1 MAAPGPQQLDEDDGL
16 RACELYVQ
24 RRGVQQVLKECI
36 VQLCLAK
43 PERPVRFLREHFER
57 LDKEENRQILAQ
69 QKPASQ
75 ADLQDEDVSPLPP
88 NPVVKARHRRGGV
101 SAEVYTEEDA
111 VSYMRKVI
119 PKDYKTMAALAKA
132 ISKNVLFSHL
142 DDNERSDI
150 FDAMFPVTHIAGET
164 VIQQGDEGDNFYV
177 IDQGE
182 VDVYVN
188 GEWVT
193 SISEGGSFGEL
204 ALIYGTPRAAT
215 VKAKTDLK
223 LWGIDRDSYR
233 RILMGSTLRKRR
245 MYEKFLSKVSILGVC
260 LPTRC
265 ARPGHTCAHRFRN
278 ALACADTRTHA
289 HTCRHAHTL
298 TRADTRTHAHT
309 CRHAHTCSH
318 VQTRT
323 HMLTRAHVHTRAH
336 RFRHAL
342 ACADT
347 RTHMRTRADMCSHV
361 HTRAHVRAV
370 PPHARALCMQACG
383 SPWTRTHALSGV
395 CLCPSMLCVSI
406 CPPSEPL
413 CPCWS
418 AGDRSGDLLGGFLC
432 GCPLLFSSWGL
443 TDTSTPSPLTVGSVT
458 KAPRQ
463 RLFAVWTLL

>member
-1 MAAPGPQQLDEDDGL
+1 MG
-16 RACELYVQ
+16 
-24 RRGVQQVLKECI
+24 
-36 VQLCLAK
+36 
-43 PERPVRFLREHFER
+43 H
-57 LDKEENRQILAQ
+57 
-69 QKPASQ
+69 
-75 ADLQDEDVSPLPP
+75 
-88 NPVVKARHRRGGV
+88 
-101 SAEVYTEEDA
+101 
-111 VSYMRKVI
+111 
-119 PKDYKTMAALAKA
+119 
-132 ISKNVLFSHL
+132 
-142 DDNERSDI
+142 
-150 FDAMFPVTHIAGET
+150 
-164 VIQQGDEGDNFYV
+164 
-177 IDQGE
+177 
-182 VDVYVN
+182 
-188 GEWVT
+188 
-193 SISEGGSFGEL
+193 
-204 ALIYGTPRAAT
+204 GTPRGPPFRGSGSRG
-215 VKAKTDLK
+215 DLENVGGAGARSP
-223 LWGIDRDSYR
+223 LNTCFSVSSPQ
-233 RILMGSTLRKRR
+233 GSTLRKRR

-278 ALACADTRTHA
+278 
-289 HTCRHAHTL
+289 
-298 TRADTRTHAHT
+298 
-309 CRHAHTCSH
+309 
-318 VQTRT
+318 
-323 HMLTRAHVHTRAH
+323 
-336 RFRHAL
+336 AL